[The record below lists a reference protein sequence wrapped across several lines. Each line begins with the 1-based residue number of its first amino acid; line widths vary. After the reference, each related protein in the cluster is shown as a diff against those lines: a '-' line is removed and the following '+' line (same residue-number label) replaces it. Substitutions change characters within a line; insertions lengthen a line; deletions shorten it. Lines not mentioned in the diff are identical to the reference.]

1 MQNKDY
7 ESIEV
12 QIGYKFNNRL
22 LLQQAFTRK
31 SYTDETH
38 DVENNEVLEFIGDK
52 VLDIIVV
59 KELVEG
65 YGRVNDEREF
75 ACKIAEGDLTKLKKK
90 FVQGSMLA
98 HRIDELCFSQYL
110 IMGKGDIK
118 NNVQE
123 KQSVK
128 EDLFEAILG
137 AITIDCDWNFKE
149 LQNVVELML
158 NLDYIWNN

>member
-1 MQNKDY
+1 
-7 ESIEV
+7 
-12 QIGYKFNNRL
+12 
-22 LLQQAFTRK
+22 
-31 SYTDETH
+31 
-38 DVENNEVLEFIGDK
+38 
-52 VLDIIVV
+52 
-59 KELVEG
+59 
-65 YGRVNDEREF
+65 
-75 ACKIAEGDLTKLKKK
+75 
-90 FVQGSMLA
+90 MLA

-158 NLDYIWNN
+158 NLDCSFHYNLQSILSTSYHNRNNFYPKIHILVIPHYFFDTIVEQVQYYI